1 MVRYFFH
8 VMSDHTTCKG
18 EAGRSFSDFK
28 IATAN
33 ATVIAR
39 ELPIERE
46 DYVGFSLCVTDDQG
60 NEVARVPIARD
71 TATPTIATRITH
83 IGQKVPPA

>member
-1 MVRYFFH
+1 MRYFFH
-8 VMSDHTTCKG
+8 VISDRTPYKD

-39 ELPIERE
+39 ELAIEGE
-46 DYVGFSLCVTDDQG
+46 DYVGFSICVTDDQG

-71 TATPTIATRITH
+71 TATPTIATRTNRRT
-83 IGQKVPPA
+83 PAT

>member
-8 VMSDHTTCKG
+8 VMSDHTAYKD
-18 EAGRSFSDFK
+18 EVGRSFSIVE
-28 IATAN
+28 IAIAH

-39 ELPIERE
+39 EIAIEGE
-46 DYVGFSLCVTDDQG
+46 NYVGFSVCVTDDQG

-71 TATPTIATRITH
+71 A
-83 IGQKVPPA
+83 